1 MEGIKFDSRQVL
13 MLTGM
18 ENDEQVLSAV
28 ADAMCEIGLV
38 KDTYK
43 QAILDREKEF
53 PTGLNTGGCNIAIPH
68 ADVTHVN
75 EASICV
81 GILEEPVMFHA
92 MDEPD
97 DLIPV
102 KMVIMLAL
110 KEAHSHLDMLQKVV
124 ELIQDQALVKQI
136 VETKEKDTVCQ
147 LLKEKLL

>member
-1 MEGIKFDSRQVL
+1 
-13 MLTGM
+13 
-18 ENDEQVLSAV
+18 
-28 ADAMCEIGLV
+28 
-38 KDTYK
+38 
-43 QAILDREKEF
+43 
-53 PTGLNTGGCNIAIPH
+53 
-68 ADVTHVN
+68 
-75 EASICV
+75 
-81 GILEEPVMFHA
+81 